1 MPNDPGY
8 LDFVLETLAPLGEIT
23 QRAMMGGHTIYC
35 DGLVFAIVAN
45 NALYL
50 KADKESESQ
59 FLEAGLTAFRPFP
72 DKPDTMRYH
81 LAPAEFFESH
91 EVMQHWAGLALEA
104 ARNAKTKA
112 KPKKKK

>member
-23 QRAMMGGHTIYC
+23 QRAMMGGHTLYC

-50 KADKESESQ
+50 KADKETEGQ
-59 FLEAGLTAFRPFP
+59 FLAAGLPAFRPFP
-72 DKPDTMRYH
+72 NKPDTMRYH
-81 LAPAEFFESH
+81 LAPAEFFEST
-91 EVMQHWAGLALEA
+91 EVMQQWAGLAREA
-104 ARNAKTKA
+104 ARKAKTKA
-112 KPKKKK
+112 KPKTKR